1 MRVKSMIRNANPVPV
16 PEPGELSP
24 RAAAELAALVGPVDE
39 GARPVRTVAVRRSPR
54 RGFMTA
60 VVACGAAA
68 VIGGATFFLLPGDPA
83 APGEGPGAG
92 PGGGAVADEP
102 YFGTTAQLEGVA
114 TVIVRARL
122 GAGREEDADDIRT
135 TVATADVVATAKGKT
150 PGDSIEVAYTTPGSG
165 PETAGLTAGKEYVLL
180 LEESGDGGYVLVNTT
195 QGWYGV
201 GGDGR
206 RAVAGNDNDVA
217 LSPGVLK
224 ALRLAE

>member
-1 MRVKSMIRNANPVPV
+1 MRVKSMIRNVNPVPP

-39 GARPVRTVAVRRSPR
+39 GTRPLRTVAARRQPR
-54 RGFMTA
+54 RALLTA
-60 VVACGAAA
+60 VVACAAA
-68 VIGGATFFLLPGDPA
+68 GVIGGATLLLLPGDPA
-83 APGEGPGAG
+83 GPGEGPGAG

-102 YFGTTAQLEGVA
+102 YFGTTDRLEGVA

-122 GAGREEDADDIRT
+122 GAGREEDTDDVRT
-135 TVATADVVATAKGKT
+135 TVATADVLATAKGST

-165 PETAGLTAGKEYVLL
+165 PETAGLTEGKEYVLL

-224 ALRLAE
+224 ALRLTE